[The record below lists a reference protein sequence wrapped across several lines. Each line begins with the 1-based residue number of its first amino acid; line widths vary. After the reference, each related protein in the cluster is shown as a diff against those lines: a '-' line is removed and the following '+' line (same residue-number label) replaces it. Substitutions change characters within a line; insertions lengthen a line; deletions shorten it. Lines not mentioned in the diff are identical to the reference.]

1 MSVAP
6 PSQKVLFM
14 GLGASGKSSIRSVVF
29 EGKSVD
35 DVKDYNA
42 TINYTRSTK
51 SIIDSAFQIF
61 DCGGQESFI
70 SVFVGEQAEFIFSDV
85 AILIWV
91 VDVSNFDAVSTS
103 KFYFDHAVRR
113 LSEFSSDAVIFCLF
127 HKIDLLL
134 PDMKSQVLETM
145 ETYFISEKGIK
156 IFYRGTSI
164 YDQSIYLTVGE
175 MIQTLILRNTK
186 AKTVSEAIHEFIETH
201 QELSGVAIY
210 TDDGLPVFEEGELA
224 ERIIL
229 PANLW
234 LTNYDRLSGEFAS
247 DQTFK
252 TTLETNDYI
261 FVFQRLQNE
270 LLLTGIAQKV
280 APLQYVLVK
289 MEQLAETVGRLL
301 AESH

>member
-1 MSVAP
+1 
-6 PSQKVLFM
+6 M

-134 PDMKSQVLETM
+134 PDMKSQVIETM
-145 ETYFISEKGIK
+145 ESYFVSNRGIK
-156 IFYRGTSI
+156 IYYRGTSI
-164 YDQSIYLTVGE
+164 FDQSIYLTVGE
-175 MIQTLILRNTK
+175 MIQTLIIRNTK
-186 AKTVSEAIHEFIETH
+186 AKTVSEAIHEFIESH

-210 TDDGLPVFEEGELA
+210 TDDGLPVFEEGALA

-234 LTNYDRLSGEFAS
+234 LTNYDRLSDEFAA

-261 FVFQRLQNE
+261 FVFQRIHSE

-301 AESH
+301 A